1 MSSFRLVRVFSLLLA
16 AAPLGAAAQS
26 ASDEQTRAVSAIAEC
41 LAVGLPE
48 QWKRFQMTIELPA
61 PFSDTGGVLYMVT
74 LPNDRMQPIKPCDPG
89 LPPRRLLGIRDSQ
102 PEKERGWTKAILT
115 MRPDASF
122 DLKYEYPKPAAK
134 Q

>member
-1 MSSFRLVRVFSLLLA
+1 MSSIRFARAFSLLLA
-16 AAPLGAAAQS
+16 AAPLGAAAQGAG
-26 ASDEQTRAVSAIAEC
+26 ASDEQTRAVTAIAEC

-61 PFSDTGGVLYMVT
+61 PLSDTGGVLYMVT

-102 PEKERGWTKAILT
+102 PEKERGWTKAVLT

-122 DLKYEYPKPAAK
+122 DLKYEYPAK
-134 Q
+134 R